1 MKWIALI
8 IVLIIGP
15 YTFLRWHYRKPQDA
29 FEPYHDMKDRANTM
43 RLLSAGFQ
51 RVTLAAE
58 RPAEPMK
65 LSAAAVIQPAIG
77 GLPSE
82 LSTTLVETPMLVKE
96 IVSVTAPRETNTL
109 FAYSFDFTCGLPDN
123 GHEVTNVY
131 LYSREG
137 QIFIVPEL
145 QRLAGDLLERT
156 RENRIRI
163 TLPPGTLKPGLQEV
177 ALVGERTSKRWSIEV
192 K

>member
-51 RVTLAAE
+51 RVTLVAE
-58 RPAEPMK
+58 RPAEAMK
-65 LSAAAVIQPAIG
+65 LPAAAVIQPAIG

-82 LSTTLVETPMLVKE
+82 LSTTLVETPMLVTE
-96 IVSVTAPRETNTL
+96 IVAVSAPRETNTL

-123 GHEVTNVY
+123 RHEVANVY
-131 LYSREG
+131 LYSREQ

-156 RENRIRI
+156 RENRVRI

-177 ALVGERTSKRWSIEV
+177 TLVGERTSKRWSIEV